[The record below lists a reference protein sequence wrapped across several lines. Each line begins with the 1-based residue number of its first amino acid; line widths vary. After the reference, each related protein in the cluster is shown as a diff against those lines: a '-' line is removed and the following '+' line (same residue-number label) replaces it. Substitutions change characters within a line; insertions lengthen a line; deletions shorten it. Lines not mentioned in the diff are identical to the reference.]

1 MLKKHDAI
9 FILLVVLSLSIP
21 IMVGLLTVAD
31 SVRDLSDKFDLE
43 NVTKAMY
50 GIEDKIG
57 VLSDLFKLIDFNLL
71 QKILLKVN
79 ETLTNNQTFIIQI
92 LYNGNNTITNFK
104 K

>member
-43 NVTKAMY
+43 NVTRAMY

-57 VLSDLFKLIDFNLL
+57 LLTNLFNLIDFNLL
-71 QKILLKVN
+71 QTILIKVN
-79 ETLTNNQTFIIQI
+79 ETLLNNKTFIIKI
-92 LYNGNNTITNFK
+92 LYNGDNIIQNI
-104 K
+104 

>member
-31 SVRDLSDKFDLE
+31 SVRNLSKQFDLE

-57 VLSDLFKLIDFNLL
+57 VLSDLFNLIDFNLL
-71 QKILLKVN
+71 QTILLKVN
-79 ETLTNNQTFIIQI
+79 ETLASNRTFIIKI
-92 LYNGNNTITNFK
+92 LYDGNNTITNF
-104 K
+104 

>member
-31 SVRDLSDKFDLE
+31 SVRDLSDKFDFDLE
-43 NVTKAMY
+43 NVTQAMV

-57 VLSDLFKLIDFNLL
+57 TLTSLFNLIDFNLL
-71 QKILLKVN
+71 QTILLKVN
-79 ETLTNNQTFIIQI
+79 ETLSNNRTIIIKI
-92 LYNGNNTITNFK
+92 LYNENNTITNI
-104 K
+104 

>member
-43 NVTKAMY
+43 NVTRAMY
-50 GIEDKIG
+50 GIEDKIS
-57 VLSDLFKLIDFNLL
+57 LLASLFNLIDFNLL
-71 QKILLKVN
+71 QTILIKVN
-79 ETLTNNQTFIIQI
+79 ETLLNNRTLIIKI
-92 LYNGNNTITNFK
+92 LYNGNNTIPNI
-104 K
+104 